1 MNYKMYINGCWAE
14 ARSGQRWT
22 VVNPATEEPVE
33 DVPFGDASDAEAP
46 ITAAADAQP
55 GWAAMTAYE
64 RGAVLRRTADLIRS
78 RLDVLAPIMT
88 PECGKPLGESRRR
101 TRRSTGWWS
110 ETASKPG

>member
-33 DVPFGDASDAEAP
+33 DVPFGD
-46 ITAAADAQP
+46 
-55 GWAAMTAYE
+55 
-64 RGAVLRRTADLIRS
+64 AVLRRTADLIRS